1 MNQNLFLSNIA
12 EIQISYS
19 QKVKP
24 ADRQRITCS
33 KDAYDVFQNIFP
45 SLEHREFFYILTLN
59 RSNQVLGFYEV
70 SKGGVSGTI
79 VDVKLILQAALK
91 TNASAIVMAH
101 NHPSGNKQV
110 SDADEKITQKIK
122 TACTYLDISLLDHLV
137 LTSETYLSM
146 ADEGIL

>member
-1 MNQNLFLSNIA
+1 MNQNFSLSNIA

-19 QKVKP
+19 QKVKT
-24 ADRQRITCS
+24 ADRRTISCA

-59 RSNQVLGFYEV
+59 RGNQVLGFYEV
-70 SKGGVSGTI
+70 SKGGVSGTV

-91 TNASAIVMAH
+91 TNASSIILAH
-101 NHPSGNKQV
+101 NHPSGNTRV
-110 SDADEKITQKIK
+110 SDADEKITKKIK
-122 TACTYLDISLLDHLV
+122 NACTFLDINLLDHLV

-146 ADEGIL
+146 ANEGIL